1 MNKLCC
7 NFSICAKCKSI
18 NKTCMCIF
26 CSQLSKAIS
35 NKIESQDNR
44 ISTNE
49 KSSILNIDKSSAN
62 NIVNQKSVKEIKLFH
77 KKCEKCLKSNCAC
90 DIGKKQRVISSC
102 EEEICKEKNIQNN
115 YVDLTPKEILIGTSN
130 GLLMTI
136 DLLRKTSTEIKI
148 HNKKINSLLGIG
160 KNIISV
166 ASDGFIRR
174 FEHMKYS
181 NCLSELSNNGE
192 PITSAVSIDD
202 NQIICGFENKNSVS
216 LFEIDNN
223 KIIFNKEFTSNIN
236 YPIQSLCRF
245 TNDLVLCGEKEG
257 LNGKI
262 LFLNL
267 NKNMIQFSLET
278 GANVSVNNIIKLKN
292 SFSNN
297 FLSTSTNGFIKLWD
311 LKPKMIQNHEANFS
325 KNLDSKLA
333 QLLDERIIFSSDDNS
348 IRFLDLKSNKLSN
361 DPICHHK
368 NVVLDFCQ
376 IDSSLVASCS
386 KDGSIALW
394 DLRKNSL
401 LSKMD
406 LPKEYYGNV
415 CLKLSDDN
423 KINPNY

>member
-148 HNKKINSLLGIG
+148 HNKKINSLLG
-160 KNIISV
+160 
-166 ASDGFIRR
+166 
-174 FEHMKYS
+174 
-181 NCLSELSNNGE
+181 
-192 PITSAVSIDD
+192 
-202 NQIICGFENKNSVS
+202 
-216 LFEIDNN
+216 
-223 KIIFNKEFTSNIN
+223 KE
-236 YPIQSLCRF
+236 
-245 TNDLVLCGEKEG
+245 
-257 LNGKI
+257 
-262 LFLNL
+262 
-267 NKNMIQFSLET
+267 
-278 GANVSVNNIIKLKN
+278 IIK
-292 SFSNN
+292 NN
-297 FLSTSTNGFIKLWD
+297 ECCFCCIARAHMQTRNACFTVSETVL
-311 LKPKMIQNHEANFS
+311 
-325 KNLDSKLA
+325 
-333 QLLDERIIFSSDDNS
+333 QLL
-348 IRFLDLKSNKLSN
+348 KLYN
-361 DPICHHK
+361 C
-368 NVVLDFCQ
+368 
-376 IDSSLVASCS
+376 
-386 KDGSIALW
+386 
-394 DLRKNSL
+394 
-401 LSKMD
+401 
-406 LPKEYYGNV
+406 
-415 CLKLSDDN
+415 
-423 KINPNY
+423 